1 MRSAGG
7 SASRFLVLLLLI
19 RRRVLRPLLYHLLAC
34 ALLIVGP
41 FGTASAEATPRTFAL
56 SPAELVAASDLF
68 GAKALSRSGALGKAV
83 GLRRG
88 AVRFARSTCPSLLPD
103 PTRKLTRVRVLG
115 GPMGAPLVVGR
126 SLASGLTAALTQM
139 NAATWLPPASG
150 KTRQS
155 HWRVEAPA
163 TDVVGF
169 ATDGFAAGD
178 LTGSL
183 GSPDGDTR
191 VPGFVVTVN
200 LAAADPGTGP
210 VEIAMQLTTELP
222 PKRLGK
228 PGKRTECIVV
238 AGLLPADIPA
248 LRALVNAAGLTDVT
262 THRLQFILDTAEQF
276 LDRGAPDR
284 AARQI
289 RSFALEVAQRTETEI
304 PPASAEA
311 IINRANLAA
320 EALGF

>member
-1 MRSAGG
+1 MGEPRDD
-7 SASRFLVLLLLI
+7 FVVLLLLI
-19 RRRVLRPLLYHLLAC
+19 RPRVLRALRYHLLAC
-34 ALLIVGP
+34 ALLTVGS
-41 FGTASAEATPRTFAL
+41 FGPAPAEAAQRTFAL
-56 SPAELVAASDLF
+56 SPADLVAASDLF
-68 GAKALSRSGALGKAV
+68 GAKALARSAVLGKAV

-88 AVRFARSTCPSLLPD
+88 AVRFAKSTCPSLLPD

-115 GPMGAPLVVGR
+115 GPMNAPLVVGR
-126 SLASGLTAALTQM
+126 SLASGLTTALTQM

-155 HWRVEAPA
+155 HWSAEPPA

-169 ATDGFAAGD
+169 ATDGFAGGD

-183 GSPDGDTR
+183 GGVDAGNR
-191 VPGFVVTVN
+191 VPGFVVAVN
-200 LAAADPGTGP
+200 LAGPDPGVGP
-210 VEIAMQLTTELP
+210 AEIAMQLTTELP

-228 PGKRTECIVV
+228 PGKRTECIAV
-238 AGLLPADIPA
+238 AALLPADIPA
-248 LRALVNAAGLTDVT
+248 LRALVDAAGLTDVT
-262 THRLQFILDTAEQF
+262 THRLQFILDTAQTF

-289 RSFALEVAQRTETEI
+289 RSFALEVAQRTESEI
-304 PPASAEA
+304 PPPSAEA

>member
-1 MRSAGG
+1 MRG
-7 SASRFLVLLLLI
+7 SSSFSVVLLLLI
-19 RRRVLRPLLYHLLAC
+19 RRRVLRPFRYHLLAC
-34 ALLIVGP
+34 ALLTVGSL
-41 FGTASAEATPRTFAL
+41 GIASAEAAQRTFAL
-56 SPAELVAASDLF
+56 SPAELAAASDLF

-88 AVRFARSTCPSLLPD
+88 AVRFAKSTCPSLLPD

-126 SLASGLTAALTQM
+126 SLATGLTTALTQM
-139 NAATWLPPASG
+139 NATTWLPPASG

-155 HWRVEAPA
+155 HWSAEAPA

-169 ATDGFAAGD
+169 TTVGFAIGD
-178 LTGSL
+178 LTGAL
-183 GSPDGDTR
+183 GSADAGNR
-191 VPGFVVTVN
+191 VPGFVVSVN
-200 LAAADPGTGP
+200 VAGPDPGTGP
-210 VEIAMQLTTELP
+210 AEIAMQLTTELP
-222 PKRLGK
+222 PRRLGK

-262 THRLQFILDTAEQF
+262 THRLQFILDTAEAF